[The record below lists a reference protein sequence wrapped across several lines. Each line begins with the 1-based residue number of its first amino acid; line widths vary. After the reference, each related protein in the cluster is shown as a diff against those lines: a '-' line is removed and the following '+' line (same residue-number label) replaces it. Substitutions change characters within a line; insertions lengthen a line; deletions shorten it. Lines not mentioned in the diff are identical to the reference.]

1 MKKSP
6 NYIQAFFFFRSKLWT
21 ILLNTDCG
29 PFLLNYNTVPKLSSK
44 VECHPLEC
52 RNVYLI
58 RSLYLE
64 QPSVSTCS
72 ILFNGYASR
81 TADRHG
87 PRGHLSCSELIIKFL
102 ITFHLSD
109 SLLRCVFSVPCGLYF
124 YALVTSEHKVHE
136 HLVKTEESLLSALPV
151 VYISVPL

>member
-21 ILLNTDCG
+21 ILLNTYGG
-29 PFLLNYNTVPKLSSK
+29 PFLFNYNTFPKMSSK
-44 VECHPLEC
+44 IECHPLEC
-52 RNVYLI
+52 RNVYLT

-64 QPSVSTCS
+64 QPSVGTCW
-72 ILFNGYASR
+72 ILFNGYASQ

-87 PRGHLSCSELIIKFL
+87 PRGRLSPSELIRKFL

-124 YALVTSEHKVHE
+124 YPRFTPERKVHE
-136 HLVKTEESLLSALPV
+136 HLVKAEEPLLSAFPV
-151 VYISVPL
+151 VYVSVSL